1 MKGAHWLAIAV
12 AGMVAS
18 GCDGDSLRTL
28 SQSDVVGIPPGDAT
42 GSLFSGQYMST
53 AIWKGA
59 CRCRVGSC
67 SEITVSLEPMTFP
80 VVQTDG
86 QLEFIDEADP
96 ASSALCSIDG
106 DGSFVCG
113 SDQTTAVIV
122 SYVLTTGRIAV
133 ANGRPVAMN
142 LIAENTVLFPGY
154 DCDFQVGLQ
163 ASYVGP

>member
-1 MKGAHWLAIAV
+1 MKGALWFAIAV
-12 AGMVAS
+12 TGMVAF

-28 SQSDVVGIPPGDAT
+28 SQADVVGIPPGDAT
-42 GSLFSGQYMST
+42 GSLFSGRYMST
-53 AIWKGA
+53 DIWKGA

-67 SEITVSLEPMTFP
+67 SGITAPAEPVTFP

-86 QLEFIDEADP
+86 RLEFVDEVDP
-96 ASSALCSIDG
+96 ANSAVCSVDS

-113 SDQTTAVIV
+113 ADQSSAVIV
-122 SYVLTTGRIAV
+122 SYVLTTGRITV
-133 ANGRPVAMN
+133 ANGRPAS
-142 LIAENTVLFPGY
+142 LTAIGENTVVFSGY

>member
-1 MKGAHWLAIAV
+1 MKGALRFAIAV
-12 AGMVAS
+12 TGMVAL

-28 SQSDVVGIPPGDAT
+28 SQADVVGIPPGDAT
-42 GSLFSGQYMST
+42 GSLFSGQYRST
-53 AIWKGA
+53 GVWIGA

-67 SEITVSLEPMTFP
+67 SAITVSQEPRTFP

-86 QLEFIDEADP
+86 LLEFVDEVDP
-96 ASSALCSIDG
+96 ARSTLCSIDS

-113 SDQTTAVIV
+113 ADQSTAVIV
-122 SYVLTTGRIAV
+122 SYVLTTGRITV
-133 ANGRPVAMN
+133 ANGRPASMN
-142 LIAENTVLFPGY
+142 AIAENTVVSSGY